1 MQNRKHKAALEEAKK
16 KEQDLVK
23 KRSEDV
29 KKRMASKEKEYKE
42 SYIGSIADSLP
53 GSFLEEDK
61 SPAKYDTYGK
71 QSTSI

>member
-1 MQNRKHKAALEEAKK
+1 MQNRKHKAALVEAKK

-42 SYIGSIADSLP
+42 SYIGSVVDSLP
-53 GSFLEEDK
+53 GSFLEEK
-61 SPAKYDTYGK
+61 APEKYDTYGK
-71 QSTSI
+71 QSTAI

>member
-42 SYIGSIADSLP
+42 SYIGSVVDSLP
-53 GSFLEEDK
+53 GSFLEEK
-61 SPAKYDTYGK
+61 APEKYDTYGK
-71 QSTSI
+71 QSTAI